1 MTTDGTASRPGIGPA
16 RRSRKEPVSLSL
28 WIGSAGLLL
37 YYGIP
42 LAALLLVLPPR
53 DLVGPLLSPLAL
65 GALWLTVK
73 TTLVAT
79 ALAVAMGT
87 PLAYLLA
94 RVSFRGRDLVDTL
107 VDLPI
112 TIPPVVAG
120 VALLL
125 AFGRRGLIG
134 RHLDVLGV
142 QIAFTSVAVVMAQL
156 FIASPFFVKAARAGF
171 EAVDARLEAAARTL
185 GASPWRVFWTITV
198 PLARP
203 ALLSGVVLAWARALS
218 EFGATMMFAGN
229 FPGRTQTLTLAVM
242 TALESDLP
250 TAVAVSTL
258 SLGLAVAAL
267 LTARWLAG
275 RWRIPLG

>member
-1 MTTDGTASRPGIGPA
+1 MATRGLWLAS
-16 RRSRKEPVSLSL
+16 SV
-28 WIGSAGLLL
+28 LLL
-37 YYGIP
+37 FLVIP
-42 LAALLLVLPPR
+42 LLALATTVPPDRLMAHLVSPMARNALVLTLR
-53 DLVGPLLSPLAL
+53 
-65 GALWLTVK
+65 

-79 ALAVAMGT
+79 LLCVLLGT

-94 RVSFRGRDLVDTL
+94 RGRFRGREVVDTL

-112 TIPPVVAG
+112 TLPPVVGG

-125 AFGRRGLIG
+125 AFGRRGLVG

-142 QIAFTSVAVVMAQL
+142 SIAFTTVAVVMAQV

-171 EAVDARLEAAARTL
+171 ESVDRRMEAAARTL
-185 GASPWRVFWTITV
+185 GASPLRVFFTVTV

-203 ALLSGVVLAWARALS
+203 ALLSGIVLAWARALS

-242 TALESDLP
+242 TAIESDLD
-250 TAVAVSTL
+250 TAVAVSMVAL
-258 SLGLAVAAL
+258 LLALGALVAVKLGGGRVAA
-267 LTARWLAG
+267 
-275 RWRIPLG
+275 

>member
-1 MTTDGTASRPGIGPA
+1 MGPA
-16 RRSRKEPVSLSL
+16 ALPKGERVPRLL
-28 WIGSAGLLL
+28 WLGSAPLLL
-37 YYGIP
+37 FIALP
-42 LAALLLVLPPR
+42 LAALLFVS
-53 DLVGPLLSPLAL
+53 SPVELARHL
-65 GALWLTVK
+65 ASPMAARALWLTIR

-79 ALAVAMGT
+79 ALAIALGT

-125 AFGRRGLIG
+125 AFGRRSLLGQQ
-134 RHLDVLGV
+134 LDVFGL

-171 EAVDARLEAAARTL
+171 EAVDARFEAAARTL
-185 GASPWRVFWTITV
+185 GAGPWRVFWTVTL

-242 TALESDLP
+242 TALESDLE
-250 TAVAVSTL
+250 TAVAISAL
-258 SLGLAVAAL
+258 SLALALAAL
-267 LTARWLAG
+267 LWAKRVARRWSPPLA
-275 RWRIPLG
+275 

>member
-1 MTTDGTASRPGIGPA
+1 MGRGTARATA
-16 RRSRKEPVSLSL
+16 RATEPPFRLI
-28 WIGSAGLLL
+28 WWGSVPLTLFIL
-37 YYGIP
+37 VP
-42 LAALLLVLPPR
+42 LAALLFVLPPVVLGQH
-53 DLVGPLLSPLAL
+53 LVSATAL
-65 GALWLTVK
+65 RALRLTLQ
-73 TTLVAT
+73 TTAVST
-79 ALAVAMGT
+79 ALAVLLGT

-94 RVSFRGRDLVDTL
+94 RASFRGRELLDTL

-125 AFGRRGLIG
+125 VFGRRGLIG
-134 RHLDVLGV
+134 RPLEVLGV
-142 QIAFTSVAVVMAQL
+142 QIAFTSIAVVLAQL

-171 EAVDARLEAAARTL
+171 EAVDPRLEAAARSL

-229 FPGRTQTLTLAVM
+229 FPGRTQTLSLAVM
-242 TALESDLP
+242 SALESDLG
-250 TAVAVSTL
+250 TAVAVSTVA
-258 SLGLAVAAL
+258 LGLGLLALFAAK
-267 LTARWLAG
+267 WLAG
-275 RWRIPLG
+275 RWRPPLA

>member
-1 MTTDGTASRPGIGPA
+1 VTSR
-16 RRSRKEPVSLSL
+16 RVRSEPVP
-28 WIGSAGLLL
+28 AGLWLASSAL
-37 YYGIP
+37 VFYIGFP
-42 LAALLLVLPPR
+42 LAALLFVLSPR
-53 DLVGPLLSPLAL
+53 ELGAHLASPLAMR
-65 GALWLTVK
+65 ALWLTIQ

-79 ALAVAMGT
+79 LLAVALGT

-94 RVSFRGRDLVDTL
+94 RGAFRGRDVLDTL

-134 RHLDVLGV
+134 RQLDLWGY
-142 QIAFTSVAVVMAQL
+142 QIAFSSVAVVMAQL
-156 FIASPFFVKAARAGF
+156 LIASPFFVKAARAGF
-171 EAVDARLEAAARTL
+171 EAVDVGLEAAARTL
-185 GASPWRVFWTITV
+185 GASRWRVFWTVTV

-242 TALESDLP
+242 TALESDLE
-250 TAVAVSTL
+250 TAVAVSAL
-258 SLGLAVAAL
+258 SLALGLIAL
-267 LTARWLAG
+267 LAAKGLAG
-275 RWRIPLG
+275 RWKAPLA

>member
-1 MTTDGTASRPGIGPA
+1 MGAA
-16 RRSRKEPVSLSL
+16 RNRAGEPVPRLL
-28 WIGSAGLLL
+28 WLGSAPLVLFIAL
-37 YYGIP
+37 P
-42 LAALLLVLPPR
+42 LAALLLVTSPVELAR
-53 DLVGPLLSPLAL
+53 HLASPLAAR
-65 GALWLTVK
+65 ALWLTIR

-79 ALAVAMGT
+79 ALAVALGT

-94 RVSFRGRDLVDTL
+94 RVPFRGRDLVDTL

-125 AFGRRGLIG
+125 AFGRRSLIG
-134 RHLDVLGV
+134 RQLDVFGL
-142 QIAFTSVAVVMAQL
+142 QIAFSSVAVVMAQL

-171 EAVDARLEAAARTL
+171 EAVDGRFEAAARTL
-185 GASPWRVFWTITV
+185 GASPWRVFWTVTM

-203 ALLSGVVLAWARALS
+203 ALLSGLVLAWARALS

-242 TALESDLP
+242 TALESDLE
-250 TAVAVSTL
+250 TAVAISAL
-258 SLGLAVAAL
+258 SLVLALAAL
-267 LTARWLAG
+267 LWAKAAAQRWSPPLA
-275 RWRIPLG
+275 

>member
-1 MTTDGTASRPGIGPA
+1 VSGPG
-16 RRSRKEPVSLSL
+16 RLKSEPLPPSL
-28 WIGSAGLLL
+28 WLGSAGLLL
-37 YYGIP
+37 YVGLP
-42 LAALLLVLPPR
+42 LAALLFI
-53 DLVGPLLSPLAL
+53 LSPSDLARHLASPFALRAL
-65 GALWLTVK
+65 GLTIE

-79 ALAVAMGT
+79 LLAVALGT

-94 RVSFRGRDLVDTL
+94 RGRFRGRDLVDTV

-125 AFGRRGLIG
+125 AFGRRGLLG
-134 RHLDVLGV
+134 RELEAWGFA
-142 QIAFTSVAVVMAQL
+142 IPFTSLAVVMAQV

-171 EAVDARLEAAARTL
+171 EAVDGRLEEAARTL
-185 GASPWRVFWTITV
+185 GASRWRVFWTVTV

-203 ALLSGVVLAWARALS
+203 ALLSGIVLAWARALS

-242 TALESDLP
+242 TALETDLE
-250 TAVAVSTL
+250 TAVAVSAL
-258 SLGLAVAAL
+258 SLALGVAAL
-267 LTARWLAG
+267 LAAKRLSRRWTVPLA
-275 RWRIPLG
+275 